1 MSDTSYSLEVI
12 AWAKQRLDELDA
24 IIVGVEKSLA
34 AQSDAVRAEGD
45 MALARL
51 KAARL
56 TFRSQYDALYA
67 DADHLRQKAKSV
79 RNALDEEWIE
89 VETSLQSFLAAITN
103 EAGAVRSFVTARAD
117 AQRRSWTVSL
127 TSTGARAT
135 ETLDRSRHEF
145 DAATR
150 RLSEEAEKF
159 QAKIGEAKDAG
170 DESWAA
176 VKTGLSEAKAV
187 HDQTMEK
194 IKSSVSKLF

>member
-51 KAARL
+51 TAARL

-89 VETSLQSFLAAITN
+89 VQTSRQSLLAAITN
-103 EAGAVRSFVTARAD
+103 EAG
-117 AQRRSWTVSL
+117 
-127 TSTGARAT
+127 
-135 ETLDRSRHEF
+135 
-145 DAATR
+145 
-150 RLSEEAEKF
+150 
-159 QAKIGEAKDAG
+159 
-170 DESWAA
+170 
-176 VKTGLSEAKAV
+176 
-187 HDQTMEK
+187 
-194 IKSSVSKLF
+194 